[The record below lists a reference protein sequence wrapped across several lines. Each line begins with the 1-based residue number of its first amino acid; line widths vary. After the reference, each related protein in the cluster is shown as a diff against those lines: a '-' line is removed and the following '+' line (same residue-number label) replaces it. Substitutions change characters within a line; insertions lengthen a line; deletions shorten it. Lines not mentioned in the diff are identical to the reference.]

1 MGLLVIVEV
10 SLLAW
15 DRNSETDALFMCEI
29 WLQAKA
35 LIMIASE
42 VVLII
47 CMRLHRLLCCLYK
60 LVV

>member
-10 SLLAW
+10 GLLAW
-15 DRNSETDALFMCEI
+15 DRNSETDALFMCKI

-42 VVLII
+42 MVLII
-47 CMRLHRLLCCLYK
+47 CMRLRRLLCCLYK